1 MTKQNSTEAL
11 APWEETTDASA
22 AVATQPEGSVGLS
35 EFDDFS
41 EPDPYDGP
49 IPPEKEPLIDEIAS
63 EYVGFWNLLVSKT
76 NWEKGKVIHSWREK
90 LREAKL
96 PRRVYSDDAIATRI
110 GNVSP
115 QHVGR
120 LRRVYERFGSEPTL
134 PGLYWSHYQA
144 ALDWE
149 DADEWLKKASDEK
162 LSVAQT
168 RVARWEKMG
177 AKLQSK
183 PREEDIV
190 SAEPD
195 EDVNP
200 FNDSNADGFVA
211 VNETQ
216 TTLED
221 AEKEKSKKP
230 KKQKKNEN
238 PLGEYAGEVEPWESS
253 ENDFTTTEV
262 LDAIS
267 KLEPLPSELADAF
280 ESFKCAILSQKVMEW
295 HDVTPLLV
303 AQYLSELKRLL
314 VAKEKVD

>member
-1 MTKQNSTEAL
+1 MTKQNSTETL
-11 APWEETTDASA
+11 APWEETTDAFA
-22 AVATQPEGSVGLS
+22 AVATPPENSAGLA
-35 EFDDFS
+35 EFDDFG
-41 EPDPYDGP
+41 EPDPFDGP

-90 LREAKL
+90 LREAGL
-96 PRRVYSDDAIATRI
+96 PRRVYSDDAISSRI

-168 RVARWEKMG
+168 RVARWEKYG
-177 AKLQSK
+177 AKLESK
-183 PREEDIV
+183 PRDEDV
-190 SAEPD
+190 VAAERD

-200 FNDSNADGFVA
+200 YNDSNAEGLISEK
-211 VNETQ
+211 ETE
-216 TTLED
+216 TTRED
-221 AEKEKSKKP
+221 AEKDKGKKP
-230 KKQKKNEN
+230 KKQKKGEN
-238 PLGEYAGEVEPWESS
+238 PLGEYAGDAEPWEGA
-253 ENDFTTTEV
+253 ENTFTDVEV
-262 LDAIS
+262 LDAI
-267 KLEPLPSELADAF
+267 KALEPLPDDIAELI
-280 ESFKCAILSQKVMEW
+280 ESLKCAILARRVENWQ
-295 HDVTPLLV
+295 DVTPILI

-314 VAKEKVD
+314 VAESKS